1 MLVSITLLVD
11 RQYSTTSIQPDLPLV
26 GLFLYPVKRLAA
38 DDPLETIKN
47 SDTIALIYQKN
58 SY

>member
-1 MLVSITLLVD
+1 MLLVD